1 MARGRVQFL
10 SRDEILRT
18 DETSVRILEEVGVD
32 VLSPSA
38 RELLLESGATISK
51 TNDRILIPEEIV
63 KSALSMAPKSIVLAG
78 RNGAKDLRIPS
89 EGGTYVAN
97 GGEGVF
103 VKDLVTGEKRPSTG
117 DDLRDFAILVEASP
131 QVDFCWM
138 MVGALDKP
146 AHLKNLIELKT
157 CLEATRKHV
166 QTMAA
171 SAQDARNM
179 IKLASILSEGSQEAP
194 KRTIFSAVQCPISPL
209 RFERGIVEAQIEF
222 ARSGIPVVSMVAS
235 VAGLTSPVTLSGT
248 LAQVN
253 AENLAS
259 LVISQTAHKG
269 APWIYSSDS
278 AAGNLRTGSIHYG
291 AFETQLLRAGA
302 GQLGRYYGVPTM
314 VAGISLEG
322 TSLTLSTVQ
331 QGVPLMAIQALVD
344 SDLGSGFG
352 GIEQAA
358 GASFE
363 QFLVDAWVWEA
374 ARGFAREFDFDK
386 DAISYETIKDAG
398 LDGNFLGKRHTI
410 ARFRTEAMATIDRD
424 AVLAGEPATGSP
436 GDLIKKA
443 HREARRIL
451 SKPTTLAASP
461 EEIEEMNALVK
472 KLNRAG

>member
-1 MARGRVQFL
+1 
-10 SRDEILRT
+10 
-18 DETSVRILEEVGVD
+18 
-32 VLSPSA
+32 
-38 RELLLESGATISK
+38 
-51 TNDRILIPEEIV
+51 
-63 KSALSMAPKSIVLAG
+63 
-78 RNGAKDLRIPS
+78 
-89 EGGTYVAN
+89 
-97 GGEGVF
+97 
-103 VKDLVTGEKRPSTG
+103 
-117 DDLRDFAILVEASP
+117 
-131 QVDFCWM
+131 M

-171 SAQDARNM
+171 SAHDARNM
-179 IKLASILSEGSQEAP
+179 ISLATILSRGSQEAP

-209 RFERGIVEAQIEF
+209 KFERGIVEAQIEF

-259 LVISQTAHKG
+259 MVISQTAHKG

-322 TSLTLSTVQ
+322 TSLALATVQ

-374 ARGFAREFDFDK
+374 ARGFAREFDFDE
-386 DAISYETIKDAG
+386 DAISFETIKDAG

-410 ARFRTEAMATIDRD
+410 ARFRTEAMATIDSD
-424 AVLAGEPATGSP
+424 AVLAGEPVTGSP

-451 SKPTTLAASP
+451 SKPTAPAASL
-461 EEIEEMNALVK
+461 EEIEAMNALIK
-472 KLNRAG
+472 KLNKAG

>member
-10 SRDEILRT
+10 SREELLRT
-18 DETSVRILEEVGVD
+18 HETSIKILEEVGVD

-38 RELLLESGATISK
+38 RDILLESGATISK
-51 TNDRILIPEEIV
+51 KNDRLLIPEEIV
-63 KSALSMAPKSIVLAG
+63 KSALSMAPKRIILAA
-78 RNGAKDLRIPS
+78 RNGAKDLNIPS
-89 EGGTYVAN
+89 DEGTYVAN

-103 VKDLVTGEKRPSTG
+103 VKDLVTGETRPSTE
-117 DDLRDFAILVEASP
+117 DDLRNFAVLVEASP

-138 MVGALDKP
+138 MVGALDQP

-179 IKLASILSEGSQEAP
+179 IKLASILSEGS
-194 KRTIFSAVQCPISPL
+194 KRSSKGTIFSAVQCPISPL

-259 LVISQTAHKG
+259 LVISQAAQKG

-314 VAGISLEG
+314 VAGITLEG
-322 TSLTLSTVQ
+322 TSFALSTVQ

-374 ARGFAREFDFDK
+374 AKGFARDFDFDK
-386 DAISYETIKDAG
+386 EAISYETIKDAG

-410 ARFRTEAMATIDRD
+410 ARFRTEAIATMDRN
-424 AVLAGEPATGSP
+424 AVLAGGPLTGSP

-443 HREARRIL
+443 HQEARRIL
-451 SKPTTLAASP
+451 SRPTTPAASP
-461 EEIEEMNALVK
+461 EEMDAMNALIK
-472 KLNRAG
+472 TLGKTG

>member
-1 MARGRVQFL
+1 MARGRLQFL
-10 SRDEILRT
+10 SRDEILRI
-18 DETSVRILEEVGVD
+18 DETSVRILEEVGVA

-38 RELLLESGATISK
+38 RNLLLESGATISK
-51 TNDRILIPEEIV
+51 KNDRILIPEEIV
-63 KSALSMAPKSIVLAG
+63 KSALSVAPKSIVLAG
-78 RNGAKDLRIPS
+78 RNGVKDLRIPS

-103 VKDLVTGEKRPSTG
+103 VKDLVTGETRPSTG
-117 DDLRDFAILVEASP
+117 DDLRDFASLVEASP

-138 MVGALDKP
+138 MVGALDQP

-171 SAQDARNM
+171 SAHDARNM
-179 IKLASILSEGSQEAP
+179 ISLATILSGGSQEAP

-209 RFERGIVEAQIEF
+209 KFERGIVEAQIEF

-259 LVISQTAHKG
+259 MVISQTAHKG

-322 TSLTLSTVQ
+322 TSLALATVQ

-410 ARFRTEAMATIDRD
+410 ARFRTEAMATIDSD
-424 AVLAGEPATGSP
+424 AVLAGEPVTGSP

-443 HREARRIL
+443 HREARRTL
-451 SKPTTLAASP
+451 SKPMTPAASP
-461 EEIEEMNALVK
+461 EEIEEMDRLIRE
-472 KLNRAG
+472 LNKAG